1 MLRQKG
7 YRRPITLVGNEEP
20 GPVDRPNLSK
30 DYLAGKAP
38 EESRFGLALLE
49 QRELLAEKQVLRKKG
64 DPGKKEETEDSQQL
78 RIL

>member
-30 DYLAGKAP
+30 DYLSGKAP
-38 EESRFGLALLE
+38 EEWIALCTRDYYE
-49 QRELLAEKQVLRKKG
+49 SIHVELVTT
-64 DPGKKEETEDSQQL
+64 DPAIHIDPCHPRWYTRRHS
-78 RIL
+78 